1 MKRFRITAAKK
12 YQKQD
17 GSQGTKWINL
27 GAVTQKED
35 GSFFGELECLPTGA
49 WFDGTI
55 NLYPIEQQGQVTQ
68 NNTSARTQNNQQ
80 KTNNYNTNHGNYG
93 QNNYGNYQG

>member
-1 MKRFRITAAKK
+1 MKRFNILAAKK

-17 GSQGTKWINL
+17 GTQGTKWIKL

-35 GSFFGELECLPTGA
+35 GNFFGEIECLPTGA

-55 NLYPIEQQGQVTQ
+55 NLYPIEQQGQNNQ
-68 NNTSARTQNNQQ
+68 NTSATKPNNQ
-80 KTNNYNTNHGNYG
+80 YNTNQGNYG
-93 QNNYGNYQG
+93 QNNYGNYQR

>member
-55 NLYPIEQQGQVTQ
+55 NLYPIEQQGQNNQ
-68 NNTSARTQNNQQ
+68 NTSARTPNQQ
-80 KTNNYNTNHGNYG
+80 RTNNYNANQGNYN
-93 QNNYGNYQG
+93 QNNYGHYQG

>member
-1 MKRFRITAAKK
+1 MKRFNILAAKK

-17 GSQGTKWINL
+17 GTQGTKWIKL

-35 GSFFGELECLPTGA
+35 GNFFGEIECLPTGA

-55 NLYPIEQQGQVTQ
+55 NLYPVEQQQGAQ
-68 NNTSARTQNNQQ
+68 NTSARTPNNQQ
-80 KTNNYNTNHGNYG
+80 KTNNYNTNQGNYG
-93 QNNYGNYQG
+93 QNNYGDYQR

>member
-1 MKRFRITAAKK
+1 MKRFNILAAKK

-17 GSQGTKWINL
+17 GTQGTKWIKL

-35 GSFFGELECLPTGA
+35 GNFFGEIECLPTGA

-55 NLYPIEQQGQVTQ
+55 NLYPIEQQGQGTQ
-68 NNTSARTQNNQQ
+68 NNTSARTPNQQ
-80 KTNNYNTNHGNYG
+80 KTNHYNANQGNYG

>member
-17 GSQGTKWINL
+17 GTQGTKWINL

-55 NLYPIEQQGQVTQ
+55 NLYPIEQQGQNTQQ
-68 NNTSARTQNNQQ
+68 NNYKQPHQSNG
-80 KTNNYNTNHGNYG
+80 YNP
-93 QNNYGNYQG
+93 NNYGNYRG

>member
-1 MKRFRITAAKK
+1 MKRFRITTAKK

-55 NLYPIEQQGQVTQ
+55 NLYPIEQQGQ
-68 NNTSARTQNNQQ
+68 NNNKTSSNTHNNQ
-80 KTNNYNTNHGNYG
+80 YNTNQGNYG
-93 QNNYGNYQG
+93 QNNYGNYQR

>member
-1 MKRFRITAAKK
+1 MKRFNILAAKK

-17 GSQGTKWINL
+17 GTQGTKWIKL

-35 GSFFGELECLPTGA
+35 GSFFGEIECLPTGA
-49 WFDGTI
+49 WFDGAI
-55 NLYPIEQQGQVTQ
+55 NLYPVEQQQQGSQ
-68 NNTSARTQNNQQ
+68 NTSARTPNNQQ
-80 KTNNYNTNHGNYG
+80 RTNNYNVNQGNYG